1 MSDTGA
7 ATRQFRTKAVVWAA
21 IGAGLLLVLI
31 ANSHLVY
38 MAIMS
43 QPECVAHVRQ
53 GEGGSEGRKV
63 QRGEVVM
70 HAAMRLQGDRR

>member
-1 MSDTGA
+1 MSNAGA
-7 ATRQFRTKAVVWAA
+7 ATGQFRTKVVVWTAVC
-21 IGAGLLLVLI
+21 AGLLLLLI

-53 GEGGSEGRKV
+53 GEGGPGDGKFS
-63 QRGEVVM
+63 
-70 HAAMRLQGDRR
+70 AARSSCTPR

>member
-1 MSDTGA
+1 MTDTGA
-7 ATRQFRTKAVVWAA
+7 ATGRFKTKPLLWAM

-38 MAIMS
+38 VAIVS

-53 GEGGSEGRKV
+53 GEGSAKDGRFS
-63 QRGEVVM
+63 
-70 HAAMRLQGDRR
+70 AARSSCTPR

>member
-1 MSDTGA
+1 MSDVGA
-7 ATRQFRTKAVVWAA
+7 SISRFKTRPLLWAM

-38 MAIMS
+38 VAILS

-53 GEGGSEGRKV
+53 GEGAPEERKFS
-63 QRGEVVM
+63 
-70 HAAMRLQGDRR
+70 AARSSCTPP